1 MKIYL
6 ARHGETRL
14 NKAHLMQGRSDE
26 PLSETGIRQAQTM
39 RRILLDAGEDLHFDA
54 VYASPLQRAVTT
66 ATILADVPAEAVITD
81 ERLLE
86 ADFGKY
92 EKCPYTQLGPWMTL
106 YWRYP
111 EYFPAPNTVETLD
124 SMISRS
130 HAFLK
135 ELEQKDYD
143 AVLVACHGGIL
154 RPDASPTD
162 GNSSAKRDPAGA
174 SHTGINSPAKKIMSG
189 MTAID
194 SSVLCVTVL
203 QA

>member
-14 NKAHLMQGRSDE
+14 NKAHLMQGRYDE
-26 PLSETGIRQAQTM
+26 PLNETGIRQAQTM

-92 EKCPYTQLGPWMTL
+92 EKRPYTQLGPWMTL

-111 EYFPAPNTVETLD
+111 EYFPAPKTVETLD

-143 AVLVACHGGIL
+143 VVLVACHGGIL
-154 RPDASPTD
+154 RPLSGYLMDRKSGVYWRPKPKNCDVRVFTSED
-162 GNSSAKRDPAGA
+162 GRHRTLHFYS
-174 SHTGINSPAKKIMSG
+174 
-189 MTAID
+189 
-194 SSVLCVTVL
+194 L
-203 QA
+203 